1 MIPKKTIR
9 PAVLTDQRR
18 LVEMIHAGK
27 HVHRHLD
34 WRDPL
39 SWIGSPP
46 FLVLEEDGQVLA
58 ALACPPDPPGI
69 AWLRLFAQVGNDPG
83 NETWKELW
91 GAAQREL
98 ACQPGITAAAIVLED
113 WILPILEA
121 SDFQLHQQIVM
132 LECNQREPPDGSI
145 SKGFSIRPM
154 FTYDLQAVTDVDASA
169 FDLLWQ
175 NSQPALT
182 SAYRQA
188 MLASVVEQDGEV
200 VAYQISTRSAL
211 GIHLARLAVRPGL
224 QGRGVGQ
231 ALVKDLI
238 SQAAR
243 RGIHHLTVNTQSDNA
258 ASLALY
264 KKIGF
269 IETGARYPVYQLQI
283 T

>member
-1 MIPKKTIR
+1 
-9 PAVLTDQRR
+9 
-18 LVEMIHAGK
+18 MIHTGK

-34 WRDPL
+34 WRDPV

-46 FLVLEEDGQVLA
+46 FLVMEEGSQILA

-69 AWLRLFAQVGNDPG
+69 AWLRLFVQNGNDPG
-83 NETWKELW
+83 NDAWKELW
-91 GAAQREL
+91 GAAQHEL
-98 ACQPGITAAAIVLED
+98 ACHPGTTAAAIVLEE
-113 WILPILEA
+113 WILPILKG
-121 SDFQLHQQIVM
+121 SGFQPHQQIVM
-132 LECNQREPPDGSI
+132 LECSFQEPPGNPI
-145 SKGFSIRPM
+145 RTGFSIRPM

-175 NSQPALT
+175 NSHSALS

-188 MLASVVEQDGEV
+188 MLASVVELNEEL

-231 ALVKDLI
+231 ALVEDLM

-243 RGIHHLTVNTQSDNA
+243 RGIFHLSVNTQSDNA

-264 KKIGF
+264 KKNGF
-269 IETGARYPVYQLQI
+269 IETGTCYPVYQLQI